1 MGLLGHVQGQ
11 ISCSLELTPLETGA
25 AHRQG
30 TDPLQGAFH
39 GGGHGAGAEHVGAE
53 VGAVVDARQHQIRC
67 FVHQFAQGQLHA
79 IGRCAAAGPGGHARC
94 KQFVRPFGAQGG
106 LQGQAVAG
114 GGAFL
119 VGADH
124 RDLVTPGGRGRS
136 QGADPLG
143 EDPVV
148 IADQDPHGSA
158 DGWGEPKRAGCLQ
171 SGPFRLC
178 SVSAPVTLQ
187 QLTDQLDALEQQAS
201 AEIAE
206 AADAAALEQLR
217 VGLLGK
223 KGRLSGVLGAMGKL
237 PGQERPVVGQRANVL
252 KTQVQTLLSDRLQAV
267 QQAAMAERIARES
280 IDVTAPPSGI
290 PMGHR
295 HPLITTTEEIVD
307 LFLGLG
313 YSVAEGPEVEKDH
326 YNFTALNI
334 PEDHPA
340 RDMQDTFYL
349 GADLLMRTHTSP
361 VQIRHLEQNPPPVR
375 IVAPGRVYRRDAVDA
390 THSPVFHQVEVLA
403 IDEGLDFSH
412 LRGTVMAFLKA
423 FFGDLPVRFRAS
435 YFPFTEPSAEVDV
448 QWRGRWLEVMG
459 CGMVDPAVLEG
470 LGLDPE
476 RYSGF
481 AAGLGVERFCMVR
494 HGIDDIRRLYT
505 SDLRFLEQF

>member
-1 MGLLGHVQGQ
+1 
-11 ISCSLELTPLETGA
+11 
-25 AHRQG
+25 
-30 TDPLQGAFH
+30 
-39 GGGHGAGAEHVGAE
+39 
-53 VGAVVDARQHQIRC
+53 
-67 FVHQFAQGQLHA
+67 
-79 IGRCAAAGPGGHARC
+79 
-94 KQFVRPFGAQGG
+94 
-106 LQGQAVAG
+106 
-114 GGAFL
+114 
-119 VGADH
+119 
-124 RDLVTPGGRGRS
+124 
-136 QGADPLG
+136 
-143 EDPVV
+143 
-148 IADQDPHGSA
+148 
-158 DGWGEPKRAGCLQ
+158 
-171 SGPFRLC
+171 
-178 SVSAPVTLQ
+178 VSATITLQ
-187 QLTDQLDALEQQAS
+187 QLTDQLEALE
-201 AEIAE
+201 AE
-206 AADAAALEQLR
+206 AAAAIAAASAAADLEQLR
-217 VGLLGK
+217 ISLLGK

-237 PGQERPVVGQRANVL
+237 PGDQRPLVGQRANVL
-252 KTQVQTLLSDRLQAV
+252 KAQVLELLAQRLDAVRSAALAEQLASETL
-267 QQAAMAERIARES
+267 
-280 IDVTAPPSGI
+280 DVTAPPMGL
-290 PMGHR
+290 PVGHR
-295 HPLITTTEEIVD
+295 HPLITTTDDIVD
-307 LFLGLG
+307 LFCGLG
-313 YSVAEGPEVEKDH
+313 YRVAEGPEVETDH
-326 YNFTALNI
+326 YNFSALNI

-349 GADLLMRTHTSP
+349 GGDRLLRTHTSP
-361 VQIRHLEQNPPPVR
+361 VQIRFLEENPPPVR

-476 RYSGF
+476 RWSGF

>member
-1 MGLLGHVQGQ
+1 M
-11 ISCSLELTPLETGA
+11 
-25 AHRQG
+25 
-30 TDPLQGAFH
+30 
-39 GGGHGAGAEHVGAE
+39 
-53 VGAVVDARQHQIRC
+53 
-67 FVHQFAQGQLHA
+67 
-79 IGRCAAAGPGGHARC
+79 
-94 KQFVRPFGAQGG
+94 
-106 LQGQAVAG
+106 
-114 GGAFL
+114 
-119 VGADH
+119 
-124 RDLVTPGGRGRS
+124 
-136 QGADPLG
+136 
-143 EDPVV
+143 
-148 IADQDPHGSA
+148 
-158 DGWGEPKRAGCLQ
+158 
-171 SGPFRLC
+171 
-178 SVSAPVTLQ
+178 SAPVTLQ

-223 KGRLSGVLGAMGKL
+223 KGRLSGVLGAMGKV

-280 IDVTAPPSGI
+280 IDVTAPPSGL

-361 VQIRHLEQNPPPVR
+361 VQIRHLEQTPPPVR
-375 IVAPGRVYRRDAVDA
+375 IVAPRRVYRRDAVDA

-470 LGLDPE
+470 LGLDPA
-476 RYSGF
+476 RCSGF

>member
-1 MGLLGHVQGQ
+1 M
-11 ISCSLELTPLETGA
+11 
-25 AHRQG
+25 
-30 TDPLQGAFH
+30 
-39 GGGHGAGAEHVGAE
+39 
-53 VGAVVDARQHQIRC
+53 
-67 FVHQFAQGQLHA
+67 
-79 IGRCAAAGPGGHARC
+79 
-94 KQFVRPFGAQGG
+94 
-106 LQGQAVAG
+106 
-114 GGAFL
+114 
-119 VGADH
+119 
-124 RDLVTPGGRGRS
+124 
-136 QGADPLG
+136 
-143 EDPVV
+143 
-148 IADQDPHGSA
+148 SA
-158 DGWGEPKRAGCLQ
+158 T
-171 SGPFRLC
+171 
-178 SVSAPVTLQ
+178 VSLQ
-187 QLTDQLDALEQQAS
+187 QLTDQLDALE
-201 AEIAE
+201 AE
-206 AADAAALEQLR
+206 AAEAISSAADAEALEQLR
-217 VGLLGK
+217 IGLLGK

-237 PGQERPVVGQRANVL
+237 PGDERPLVGQRANVL
-252 KTQVQTLLSDRLQAV
+252 KSQVQTLLSDRLQAV
-267 QQAAMAERIARES
+267 KQVAMEARIAAETL
-280 IDVTAPPSGI
+280 DVTAPAQGV

-307 LFLGLG
+307 LFCGLG
-313 YSVAEGPEVEKDH
+313 YQVVEGPEVETDH
-326 YNFTALNI
+326 HNFTALNI
-334 PEDHPA
+334 PPDHPA

-349 GADLLMRTHTSP
+349 KDNLLLRTHTSP
-361 VQIRHLEQNPPPVR
+361 VQIRHLESHAPPVR

-481 AAGLGVERFCMVR
+481 AAGVGVERFCMVR

>member
-1 MGLLGHVQGQ
+1 M
-11 ISCSLELTPLETGA
+11 
-25 AHRQG
+25 
-30 TDPLQGAFH
+30 
-39 GGGHGAGAEHVGAE
+39 
-53 VGAVVDARQHQIRC
+53 
-67 FVHQFAQGQLHA
+67 
-79 IGRCAAAGPGGHARC
+79 
-94 KQFVRPFGAQGG
+94 
-106 LQGQAVAG
+106 
-114 GGAFL
+114 
-119 VGADH
+119 
-124 RDLVTPGGRGRS
+124 
-136 QGADPLG
+136 
-143 EDPVV
+143 
-148 IADQDPHGSA
+148 
-158 DGWGEPKRAGCLQ
+158 
-171 SGPFRLC
+171 
-178 SVSAPVTLQ
+178 SAPVTLQ
-187 QLTDQLDALEQQAS
+187 QLTDQLDALEQQAA
-201 AEIAE
+201 AEIAG

-223 KGRLSGVLGAMGKL
+223 KGRISGVLGAMGKL
-237 PGQERPVVGQRANVL
+237 PGEERPLVGQRANVL
-252 KTQVQTLLSDRLQAV
+252 KTQVQSLLGERLQAV
-267 QQAAMAERIARES
+267 KQAAMAERIARES
-280 IDVTAPPSGI
+280 LDVTAPASGV

-313 YSVAEGPEVEKDH
+313 YSVAEGPEVERDH

-349 GADLLMRTHTSP
+349 GGDLLMRTHTSP
-361 VQIRHLEQNPPPVR
+361 VQIRHLEENPPPVR

>member
-1 MGLLGHVQGQ
+1 M
-11 ISCSLELTPLETGA
+11 
-25 AHRQG
+25 
-30 TDPLQGAFH
+30 
-39 GGGHGAGAEHVGAE
+39 
-53 VGAVVDARQHQIRC
+53 
-67 FVHQFAQGQLHA
+67 
-79 IGRCAAAGPGGHARC
+79 
-94 KQFVRPFGAQGG
+94 
-106 LQGQAVAG
+106 
-114 GGAFL
+114 
-119 VGADH
+119 
-124 RDLVTPGGRGRS
+124 
-136 QGADPLG
+136 
-143 EDPVV
+143 
-148 IADQDPHGSA
+148 
-158 DGWGEPKRAGCLQ
+158 
-171 SGPFRLC
+171 
-178 SVSAPVTLQ
+178 SAPVTLQ
-187 QLTDQLDALEQQAS
+187 QLTDQLDALEQQAA

-223 KGRLSGVLGAMGKL
+223 KGRISGVLGAMGKL
-237 PGQERPVVGQRANVL
+237 PGEERPLVGQRANVL
-252 KTQVQTLLSDRLQAV
+252 KTQVQSLLGERLQAV
-267 QQAAMAERIARES
+267 KQAAMAERIARES
-280 IDVTAPPSGI
+280 LDVTAPASGV

-313 YSVAEGPEVEKDH
+313 YSVAEGPEVERDH

-349 GADLLMRTHTSP
+349 GGDLLMRTHTSP
-361 VQIRHLEQNPPPVR
+361 VQIRHLEENPPPVR

-423 FFGDLPVRFRAS
+423 FFGDVPVRFRAS

-459 CGMVDPAVLEG
+459 CGMVDPAALEG

-481 AAGLGVERFCMVR
+481 AAGPGGERFCMVR

>member
-1 MGLLGHVQGQ
+1 M
-11 ISCSLELTPLETGA
+11 S
-25 AHRQG
+25 
-30 TDPLQGAFH
+30 
-39 GGGHGAGAEHVGAE
+39 
-53 VGAVVDARQHQIRC
+53 
-67 FVHQFAQGQLHA
+67 
-79 IGRCAAAGPGGHARC
+79 
-94 KQFVRPFGAQGG
+94 
-106 LQGQAVAG
+106 
-114 GGAFL
+114 
-119 VGADH
+119 
-124 RDLVTPGGRGRS
+124 
-136 QGADPLG
+136 
-143 EDPVV
+143 
-148 IADQDPHGSA
+148 
-158 DGWGEPKRAGCLQ
+158 
-171 SGPFRLC
+171 
-178 SVSAPVTLQ
+178 LQ
-187 QLTDQLDALEQQAS
+187 QLTDQLDALE
-201 AEIAE
+201 AE
-206 AADAAALEQLR
+206 AAEAISSAADAEALEQLR
-217 VGLLGK
+217 IGLLGK

-237 PGQERPVVGQRANVL
+237 PGDERPLVGQRANVL
-252 KTQVQTLLSDRLQAV
+252 KSQVQTLLSDRLQAV
-267 QQAAMAERIARES
+267 KQVAMEARIAAETL
-280 IDVTAPPSGI
+280 DVTAPAQGV

-307 LFLGLG
+307 LFCGLG
-313 YSVAEGPEVEKDH
+313 YQVVEGPEVETDH
-326 YNFTALNI
+326 HNFTALNI
-334 PEDHPA
+334 PPDHPA

-349 GADLLMRTHTSP
+349 KDNLLLRTHTSP
-361 VQIRHLEQNPPPVR
+361 VQIRHLESHAPPVR

-481 AAGLGVERFCMVR
+481 AAGVGVERFCMVR

>member
-1 MGLLGHVQGQ
+1 M
-11 ISCSLELTPLETGA
+11 
-25 AHRQG
+25 
-30 TDPLQGAFH
+30 
-39 GGGHGAGAEHVGAE
+39 
-53 VGAVVDARQHQIRC
+53 
-67 FVHQFAQGQLHA
+67 
-79 IGRCAAAGPGGHARC
+79 
-94 KQFVRPFGAQGG
+94 
-106 LQGQAVAG
+106 
-114 GGAFL
+114 
-119 VGADH
+119 
-124 RDLVTPGGRGRS
+124 
-136 QGADPLG
+136 
-143 EDPVV
+143 
-148 IADQDPHGSA
+148 SA
-158 DGWGEPKRAGCLQ
+158 T
-171 SGPFRLC
+171 
-178 SVSAPVTLQ
+178 VSLQ
-187 QLTDQLDALEQQAS
+187 QLTDQLDALEQRAA
-201 AEIAE
+201 AEIAD
-206 AADAAALEQLR
+206 AADAQALEELR

-223 KGRLSGVLGAMGKL
+223 KGRISAVLGAMGKL
-237 PGQERPVVGQRANVL
+237 PGDERPLVGQRANVL
-252 KTQVQTLLSDRLQAV
+252 KTQVQNLLADRLQAV
-267 QQAAMAERIARES
+267 KQVAMDVRIARETL
-280 IDVTAPPSGI
+280 DVTAPASGI

-313 YSVAEGPEVEKDH
+313 YSVAEGPEVEQDH

-334 PEDHPA
+334 PPDHPA

-349 GADLLMRTHTSP
+349 QGDRLLRTHTSP

-403 IDEGLDFSH
+403 IDEGLNFSH

-448 QWRGRWLEVMG
+448 QWRGKWLEVMG

-476 RYSGF
+476 RWSGF

-494 HGIDDIRRLYT
+494 HGVDDIRRLYT
-505 SDLRFLEQF
+505 SDLRFLQQF

>member
-1 MGLLGHVQGQ
+1 M
-11 ISCSLELTPLETGA
+11 
-25 AHRQG
+25 
-30 TDPLQGAFH
+30 
-39 GGGHGAGAEHVGAE
+39 
-53 VGAVVDARQHQIRC
+53 
-67 FVHQFAQGQLHA
+67 
-79 IGRCAAAGPGGHARC
+79 
-94 KQFVRPFGAQGG
+94 
-106 LQGQAVAG
+106 
-114 GGAFL
+114 
-119 VGADH
+119 
-124 RDLVTPGGRGRS
+124 
-136 QGADPLG
+136 
-143 EDPVV
+143 
-148 IADQDPHGSA
+148 SA
-158 DGWGEPKRAGCLQ
+158 T
-171 SGPFRLC
+171 
-178 SVSAPVTLQ
+178 VSLQ
-187 QLTDQLDALEQQAS
+187 QLTDQLDALE
-201 AEIAE
+201 AE
-206 AADAAALEQLR
+206 AAEAISSAADAEALEQLR

-237 PGQERPVVGQRANVL
+237 PGDERPLVGQRANVL
-252 KTQVQTLLSDRLQAV
+252 KSQVQTLLSERLQAV
-267 QQAAMAERIARES
+267 KQAAMEARIAAETL
-280 IDVTAPPSGI
+280 DVTAPAEGI

-307 LFLGLG
+307 LFCGLG
-313 YSVAEGPEVEKDH
+313 YQVVEGPEVETDH
-326 YNFTALNI
+326 HNFTALNI
-334 PEDHPA
+334 PPDHPA

-349 GADLLMRTHTSP
+349 KDNLLLRTHTSP
-361 VQIRHLEQNPPPVR
+361 VQIRHLETHAPPVR

-403 IDEGLDFSH
+403 IDESLDFSH

-494 HGIDDIRRLYT
+494 HGIDDVRRLYT

>member
-1 MGLLGHVQGQ
+1 M
-11 ISCSLELTPLETGA
+11 
-25 AHRQG
+25 
-30 TDPLQGAFH
+30 
-39 GGGHGAGAEHVGAE
+39 
-53 VGAVVDARQHQIRC
+53 
-67 FVHQFAQGQLHA
+67 
-79 IGRCAAAGPGGHARC
+79 
-94 KQFVRPFGAQGG
+94 
-106 LQGQAVAG
+106 
-114 GGAFL
+114 
-119 VGADH
+119 
-124 RDLVTPGGRGRS
+124 
-136 QGADPLG
+136 
-143 EDPVV
+143 
-148 IADQDPHGSA
+148 SA
-158 DGWGEPKRAGCLQ
+158 T
-171 SGPFRLC
+171 
-178 SVSAPVTLQ
+178 VSLQ
-187 QLTDQLDALEQQAS
+187 QLTDQLDALEQEA
-201 AEIAE
+201 AADIAA
-206 AADAAALEQLR
+206 AADAQALEELR

-223 KGRLSGVLGAMGKL
+223 KGRISAVLGAMGKL
-237 PGQERPVVGQRANVL
+237 PGDERPLVGQRANVL
-252 KTQVQTLLSDRLQAV
+252 KTQVQTLLADRLQAV
-267 QQAAMAERIARES
+267 KQVAMDARIARETL
-280 IDVTAPPSGI
+280 DVTAPASGV

-313 YSVAEGPEVEKDH
+313 YSVAEGPEVEQDH

-334 PEDHPA
+334 PPDHPA

-349 GADLLMRTHTSP
+349 QGDRLLRTHTSP

-403 IDEGLDFSH
+403 IDEGLNFSH

-448 QWRGRWLEVMG
+448 QWRGKWLEVMG

-476 RYSGF
+476 RWSGF

-494 HGIDDIRRLYT
+494 HGVDDIRRLYT
-505 SDLRFLEQF
+505 SDLRFLKQF

>member
-1 MGLLGHVQGQ
+1 M
-11 ISCSLELTPLETGA
+11 
-25 AHRQG
+25 
-30 TDPLQGAFH
+30 
-39 GGGHGAGAEHVGAE
+39 
-53 VGAVVDARQHQIRC
+53 
-67 FVHQFAQGQLHA
+67 
-79 IGRCAAAGPGGHARC
+79 
-94 KQFVRPFGAQGG
+94 
-106 LQGQAVAG
+106 
-114 GGAFL
+114 
-119 VGADH
+119 
-124 RDLVTPGGRGRS
+124 
-136 QGADPLG
+136 
-143 EDPVV
+143 
-148 IADQDPHGSA
+148 
-158 DGWGEPKRAGCLQ
+158 
-171 SGPFRLC
+171 
-178 SVSAPVTLQ
+178 SAPVTLQ

-201 AEIAE
+201 VEIAE

-237 PGQERPVVGQRANVL
+237 PGQERPLVGQRANVL
-252 KTQVQTLLSDRLQAV
+252 KTQVQSLLSDRLQAV

-280 IDVTAPPSGI
+280 LDVTAPPSGI

-349 GADLLMRTHTSP
+349 GGDLLMRTHTSP
-361 VQIRHLEQNPPPVR
+361 VQIRHLEENPPPVR